1 MVKEKI
7 ISYYPYKKEI
17 NKMIKEDQDMR
28 FSGNWDSSVDKRN
41 FQKVKDIFE
50 KIGVPTI
57 SKVGEKASQS
67 FIILVI
73 HQDKNVSFQ
82 ETFLKEAKKEKE
94 DLRLST
100 LAHLEDRVLVNKGMK
115 QIYGSQVNSNTLK
128 PYPIKDEKNVDKLRA
143 EVGLEPLDE
152 YLKGFEN
159 EDIS

>member
-1 MVKEKI
+1 MLV
-7 ISYYPYKKEI
+7 
-17 NKMIKEDQDMR
+17 R
-28 FSGNWDSSVDKRN
+28 
-41 FQKVKDIFE
+41 
-50 KIGVPTI
+50 
-57 SKVGEKASQS
+57 
-67 FIILVI
+67 IILVI

-82 ETFLKEAKKEKE
+82 ELFLKEAKKEKA

-143 EVGLEPLDE
+143 EVGLEPLDK